1 MPRPRKYKRPT
12 NQTVTFE
19 ETELREIRRAAAA
32 TREPVS
38 VFIRRLFLQA
48 LGGEAEDNNNGK
60 PSSSH

>member
-19 ETELREIRRAAAA
+19 ETELREIRRAAAVS
-32 TREPVS
+32 REPVS

-48 LGGEAEDNNNGK
+48 LGHEPDE
-60 PSSSH
+60 SSTGHRSP

>member
-48 LGGEAEDNNNGK
+48 LGGEAEESSNGK
-60 PSSSH
+60 PSPSR

>member
-32 TREPVS
+32 TREPGS

-48 LGGEAEDNNNGK
+48 LGGEADSSNGNR
-60 PSSSH
+60 SSG